1 MIRSA
6 NAEVCRKLQNPL
18 YEYYLKL
25 PGAPTAGQAK
35 IEEFHGIMLA
45 LLAEVSMC
53 ALPVYSSASLILCAY
68 QPLLMVVISRAVVYH
83 TRLNSSP
90 MKNYVLANTFR
101 RGCTAKVG

>member
-35 IEEFHGIMLA
+35 IEEFHGIMSD
-45 LLAEVSMC
+45 LLAEVSMY
-53 ALPVYSSASLILCAY
+53 ALPVYSSATLILCAY
-68 QPLLMVVISRAVVYH
+68 QRLLMVVISRPIVYH
-83 TRLNSSP
+83 TSLNAQP
-90 MKNYVLANTFR
+90 MKNSVLANTFR
-101 RGCTAKVG
+101 KGCTAKVG